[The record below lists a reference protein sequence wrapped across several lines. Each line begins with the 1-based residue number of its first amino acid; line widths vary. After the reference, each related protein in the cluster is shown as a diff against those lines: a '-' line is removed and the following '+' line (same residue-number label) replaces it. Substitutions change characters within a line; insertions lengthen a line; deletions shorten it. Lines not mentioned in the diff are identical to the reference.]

1 MRGHV
6 AANIRDVAE
15 AAGVSVTTVSHVL
28 SGRGRVAE
36 QTRQRVLQVADG
48 LSYRP
53 NVHAQQLVTRRS
65 RTLAIQVASF
75 AGPSED
81 RTLIPHSD
89 YFLDLL
95 NGAAA
100 AAAKRGCALI
110 LIPPH
115 VDAAGLT
122 EFAVDGVIV
131 VDPRG
136 DEPLFLGAWQRD
148 RPLVTT
154 GRPMTGGPARCVV
167 DNDHIAAA
175 TDVLD
180 HLEQEGY
187 VRPALVLTRT
197 SRSYVADILA
207 AYRSWTASRD
217 LEPLVVEIG
226 ETPSESVA
234 AQALG
239 SLLELARPPDAVYAS
254 SEELALGVLHEA
266 RRRSLDVPR
275 DLGVCSAVD
284 SSALRLTTPQV
295 SGTMLHPTDIG
306 RQAAEALLE
315 LASDPDAVP
324 HLLAVPAHLCVRE
337 STRRTGRQVSHSGRH
352 TE

>member
-1 MRGHV
+1 M

-36 QTRQRVLQVADG
+36 QTRQRVSQIADE
-48 LSYRP
+48 LAYRP

-75 AGPSED
+75 AGPHED

-100 AAAKRGCALI
+100 AAAKSGCALI
-110 LIPPH
+110 LVPPQ
-115 VDAAGLT
+115 VDASGLT

-136 DEPLFLGAWQRD
+136 DEPLFSGEWQRD

-167 DNDHIAAA
+167 DNDHVAAA
-175 TDVLD
+175 TVMLD
-180 HLEQEGY
+180 HLEGEGY
-187 VRPALVLTRT
+187 ERPALVLTRT

-207 AYRSWTASRD
+207 AYRTWIASRD

-226 ETPSESVA
+226 ETPSETVA

-239 SLLELARPPDAVYAS
+239 SLLELALPPDAVMAS

-266 RRRSLDVPR
+266 RRRGIDVPQE
-275 DLGVCSAVD
+275 LGVCSAVD

-295 SGTMLHPTDIG
+295 TGTMLHPTEIG
-306 RQAAEALLE
+306 RQAAEALLA
-315 LASDPDAVP
+315 LAADPDGVP
-324 HLLAVPAHLCVRE
+324 HLLTVSTGLCVRQ
-337 STRRTGRQVSHSGRH
+337 STRRTCRH
-352 TE
+352 MDQSPAQTE

>member
-1 MRGHV
+1 MAV
-6 AANIRDVAE
+6 NIRDVAE

-36 QTRQRVLQVADG
+36 QTRQRVSQIADD
-48 LSYRP
+48 LAYRP

-75 AGPSED
+75 AGPNED

-110 LIPPH
+110 LVPPH
-115 VDAAGLT
+115 VDASGLT

-136 DEPLFLGAWQRD
+136 DEPLFSGEWQRD

-154 GRPMTGGPARCVV
+154 GRPMAGGPARCVV
-167 DNDHIAAA
+167 DNDHVAAA
-175 TDVLD
+175 IDVLD
-180 HLEQEGY
+180 HLEREGY
-187 VRPALVLTRT
+187 LRPALVLTRT

-207 AYRSWTASRD
+207 AYRTWTASRD

-234 AQALG
+234 AQALR
-239 SLLELARPPDAVYAS
+239 SLLELALPPDAVYAS

-266 RRRSLDVPR
+266 RRRGIDVPR
-275 DLGVCSAVD
+275 ELGVCSAVD
-284 SSALRLTTPQV
+284 SSALQLTTPQV
-295 SGTMLHPTDIG
+295 TGTMLNPSEIG

-315 LASDPDAVP
+315 LAADPDGVP
-324 HLLAVPAHLCVRE
+324 HELAVPARLCVRE
-337 STRRTGRQVSHSGRH
+337 STRRTKGHDGQSGFQ

>member
-1 MRGHV
+1 V

-36 QTRQRVLQVADG
+36 QTRLRVTQVADE

-75 AGPSED
+75 AGPTED

-89 YFLDLL
+89 YFLHLL

-100 AAAKRGCALI
+100 AAAEHGCALI
-110 LIPPH
+110 LTPPH
-115 VDAAGLT
+115 VDASLLT
-122 EFAVDGVIV
+122 EFAVDGAIV

-136 DEPLFLGAWQRD
+136 DEPLFQGEWQRD

-167 DNDHIAAA
+167 DNDHVAAA
-175 TDVLD
+175 VQVLD
-180 HLEQEGY
+180 HLEREGY
-187 VRPALVLTRT
+187 MRPALVLTKT
-197 SRSYVADILA
+197 SRSYVADILD
-207 AYRSWTASRD
+207 AYRTWTGARA

-226 ETPSESVA
+226 ETPSQSVA
-234 AQALG
+234 AEALG
-239 SLLELARPPDAVYAS
+239 SLLGLALPPDAVYAS

-266 RRRSLDVPR
+266 RRRRIDVPR
-275 DLGVCSAVD
+275 ELGVCSAVD
-284 SSALRLTTPQV
+284 SSALQLTTPQV
-295 SGTMLHPTDIG
+295 TGTMLNPSEIG

-315 LASDPDAVP
+315 LAANPDGVP
-324 HLLAVPAHLCVRE
+324 HVLAVPTRLCVRE
-337 STRRTGRQVSHSGRH
+337 STRRTKGHEGQSGLQ

>member
-1 MRGHV
+1 MV
-6 AANIRDVAE
+6 ANIRDVAE

-36 QTRQRVLQVADG
+36 HTRQRVSQIAND

-75 AGPSED
+75 GGPNED

-100 AAAKRGCALI
+100 AAAAHGCALI
-110 LIPPH
+110 LTPPH
-115 VDAAGLT
+115 VDASRLT

-136 DEPLFLGAWQRD
+136 DEPLFQGEWQRA

-167 DNDHIAAA
+167 DNDHVAAA
-175 TDVLD
+175 VDVLD
-180 HLEQEGY
+180 HLEREGY

-207 AYRSWTASRD
+207 AYRAWTASRD

-239 SLLELARPPDAVYAS
+239 SLLGLALPPDAVYTS

-266 RRRSLDVPR
+266 RRRGIEVPAE
-275 DLGVCSAVD
+275 LGVCSAVD

-295 SGTMLHPTDIG
+295 TGTMLHPTEIG

-315 LASDPDAVP
+315 LAGDPDAVP
-324 HLLAVPAHLCVRE
+324 HLLAVPARLCVRE
-337 STRRTGRQVSHSGRH
+337 STRRTRHRDAQSGSH

>member
-1 MRGHV
+1 M

-36 QTRQRVLQVADG
+36 QTRQRVSQIADD
-48 LSYRP
+48 LAYRP

-75 AGPSED
+75 AGPNED

-110 LIPPH
+110 LVPPH
-115 VDAAGLT
+115 VDASGLT
-122 EFAVDGVIV
+122 EFAVDGVIM

-136 DEPLFLGAWQRD
+136 DEPLFSGEWQRD

-167 DNDHIAAA
+167 DNDHVAAGI
-175 TDVLD
+175 DVLD
-180 HLEQEGY
+180 HLEREGY
-187 VRPALVLTRT
+187 LRPALVLTTT
-197 SRSYVADILA
+197 SRSYVADILT
-207 AYRSWTASRD
+207 AYRTWMASRD
-217 LEPLVVEIG
+217 LEPLIVEIG

-234 AQALG
+234 AQALR
-239 SLLELARPPDAVYAS
+239 SLLELTLPPDAVYAS

-266 RRRSLDVPR
+266 RRRGVDVPGE
-275 DLGVCSAVD
+275 LGVCSAVD

-295 SGTMLHPTDIG
+295 TGTMLHPTEIG
-306 RQAAEALLE
+306 RQAAEALLA
-315 LASDPDAVP
+315 LAADPDGVP
-324 HLLAVPAHLCVRE
+324 RLLTVSAGLCVRQ
-337 STRRTGRQVSHSGRH
+337 STRRTRRRVDYSGRQ

>member
-1 MRGHV
+1 M

-36 QTRQRVLQVADG
+36 KTRQRVSQIADD

-65 RTLAIQVASF
+65 RTIAIQVASF

-115 VDAAGLT
+115 VDASGLT

-136 DEPLFLGAWQRD
+136 DEPLFSGGWQQE

-154 GRPMTGGPARCVV
+154 GRPMAGGPARCVV
-167 DNDHIAAA
+167 DNDHVAAA
-175 TDVLD
+175 LEMLD
-180 HLEQEGY
+180 HLEREGY

-197 SRSYVADILA
+197 SRSYIADILA
-207 AYRSWTASRD
+207 AYRSWTAARD
-217 LEPLVVEIG
+217 LEPLVAEIG

-239 SLLELARPPDAVYAS
+239 SLLELEIPPDAVYAS

-266 RRRSLDVPR
+266 RRRSIDVPGE
-275 DLGVCSAVD
+275 LGVCSAVD
-284 SSALRLTTPQV
+284 SSALRLTTPQIT
-295 SGTMLHPTDIG
+295 GTMLHPTAIG
-306 RQAAEALLE
+306 RQAAEALLD
-315 LASDPDAVP
+315 LAVDPNGVP
-324 HLLAVPAHLCVRE
+324 HQIPVPADLFVRE
-337 STRRTGRQVSHSGRH
+337 STRRTRRNEGQSGRQ